1 MQISGIRTHI
11 TIGRSH
17 ILRCPRCV
25 IVSERHRPLQ
35 VATLTLPDATA
46 ELFRNFKRDD
56 VVQIQLGYRNQQ
68 PAIWN
73 GTVQRICQGT
83 TRDQIEIR
91 AVDKALPLTTT
102 LLTQVWENETPEA
115 IVAYAIRQTGL
126 PLGRI
131 SQTGRVLPKVVASNI
146 TVWQLVRQIA
156 ASCQKAFD
164 LDMSHW
170 ALWLGS
176 AGVNWGDFDEPG
188 PVPVIATGAG
198 LLTHEPNF
206 DPFGRSRIIS
216 LLQPSLRHSQQ
227 FGIKDVKRGIEAK
240 HRALRVEQAIE
251 PTKVR
256 TLIDYGVENGW
267 V

>member
-11 TIGRSH
+11 TIGRSQ

-25 IVSERHRPLQ
+25 IISERHRPLSM
-35 VATLTLPDATA
+35 ATLTLADATG
-46 ELFRNFKRDD
+46 ELFRNFKRGAA
-56 VVQIQLGYRNQQ
+56 VQIQLGYRNQQ
-68 PAIWN
+68 PAIWD
-73 GTVQRICQGT
+73 GTVQRVCQGT

-102 LLTQVWENETPEA
+102 CLTQVWENETPEA

-131 SQTGRVLPKVVASNI
+131 SQTGVVLPKVVASNI

-156 ASCQKAFD
+156 TSCQKAFD

-170 ALWLGS
+170 ALWLGN

-188 PVPVIATGAG
+188 TMPVIATGEG
-198 LLTHEPNF
+198 LLTHEPSSGQFNR
-206 DPFGRSRIIS
+206 GRIIS
-216 LLQPSLRHSQQ
+216 LLQPNLQHSQQ
-227 FGIKDVKRGIEAK
+227 VEIKDVKRGIEAK
-240 HRALRVEQAIE
+240 QRALRVEKLIE

-256 TLIDYGVENGW
+256 TLINYGVEHGW